1 MDKLFMS
8 IFVYYDVIVIMAFLS
23 FIIIRYFY
31 YHVCL
36 FVWFQSASK
45 TNEPANSL
53 TVLRI
58 KQREREINKAQ
69 FIHMSQ
75 LTEMFK
81 RIQNYLLSPTRI
93 VTHRHSLCNL

>member
-1 MDKLFMS
+1 MDMLFIS
-8 IFVYYDVIVIMAFLS
+8 IFVYYDVIVIVAFLS

-58 KQREREINKAQ
+58 NRGKEK
-69 FIHMSQ
+69 
-75 LTEMFK
+75 LTKLNLSICLNELK
-81 RIQNYLLSPTRI
+81 CSRGYRITYLAPQGS
-93 VTHRHSLCNL
+93 